1 MEESVGKNILIV
13 DDEID
18 LTTLLKKGLES
29 DGFYVGSYNDP
40 LLALQEFR
48 AGFYDLMLI
57 DIRMPKM
64 NGFEFY
70 HKLRNKDINI
80 RVCFMTAFPLSYEE
94 VKKMLPV
101 ESITRQNLIQKPIG
115 IKELIKRINE
125 ILR

>member
-1 MEESVGKNILIV
+1 VEESVGKKILIV

-40 LLALQEFR
+40 LLALHEFR

-64 NGFEFY
+64 NGFEYY
-70 HKLRNKDINI
+70 HKLRNKDINM

-94 VKKMLPV
+94 VRKMLPV

>member
-18 LTTLLKKGLES
+18 LITLLKKGLES

-40 LLALQEFR
+40 LLALHEFR
-48 AGFYDLMLI
+48 AGIYDLMLI